1 MNFTLLHHVTFYAL
15 YGLAAVGAYAISE
28 RTIFYLVT
36 LRDARRLAGVPSG
49 ELKVH
54 APGDRAKGVAGD
66 MLEQFLVQ
74 RPALTTRHEVEDVG
88 EAAYL
93 GARHRLAR
101 HLWVVDTLVTA
112 APLLGLLGTILGII
126 DTFQALA
133 TSGVSDPGAVSRGIG
148 TALFATALGIAIA
161 LVGLVANNFFQDK
174 VDRIAD
180 HLKVILLKAGQGPVA
195 DGSLANRELR
205 ATPAGR

>member
-1 MNFTLLHHVTFYAL
+1 MNFTLLHDVTFVAL
-15 YGLAAVGAYAISE
+15 YGLAALGAWTISE
-28 RTIFYLVT
+28 RTIFYLHS
-36 LRDARRLAGVPSG
+36 LRDARRLSRVPSG

-54 APGDRAKGVAGD
+54 APGDGPKGVAGE
-66 MLEQFLVQ
+66 MLEQFLAQ

-88 EAAYL
+88 EAAFL
-93 GARHRLAR
+93 GARHRLTR
-101 HLWVVDTLVTA
+101 RLWVVDTLVTG

-133 TSGVSDPGAVSRGIG
+133 SSGISDPGAVSRGIG

-174 VDRIAD
+174 VERISD
-180 HLKVILLKAGQGPVA
+180 HLKVILLKAGQGPVLGRSDA
-195 DGSLANRELR
+195 DQR
-205 ATPAGR
+205 AAVRGD

>member
-1 MNFTLLHHVTFYAL
+1 MNFTLLHDVTFFAL
-15 YGLAAVGAYAISE
+15 YGLAAVGAYVICE

-36 LRDARRLAGVPSG
+36 LRNARRLVLVPSG
-49 ELKVH
+49 ELKVY
-54 APGDRAKGVAGD
+54 APGDRSRGVAGD
-66 MLEQFLVQ
+66 MLEQFLAQ
-74 RPALTTRHEVEDVG
+74 RPSLTTRHEVEDVG

-101 HLWVVDTLVTA
+101 HLWVVDTLVTG

-133 TSGVSDPGAVSRGIG
+133 TSGISDPGAVSRGIG

-174 VDRIAD
+174 VERIAD
-180 HLKVILLKAGQGPVA
+180 HLKVILLKAGQGPVV
-195 DGSLANRELR
+195 DNSPSTHDVR
-205 ATPAGR
+205 AASAGR